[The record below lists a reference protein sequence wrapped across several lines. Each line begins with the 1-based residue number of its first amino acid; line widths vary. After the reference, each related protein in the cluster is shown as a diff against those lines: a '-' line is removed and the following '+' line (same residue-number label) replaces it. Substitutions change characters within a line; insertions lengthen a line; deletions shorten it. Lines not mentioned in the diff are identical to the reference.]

1 MARLVLVGLP
11 ATGKTTVAQAL
22 AGVWHCDYVDTD
34 ALIADRLGYSVGE
47 YLRANGE
54 PAFRERELEALRQA
68 LSTDVVV
75 ATGGG
80 VVVTAPARTMLCAER
95 TYWLDCDVD
104 VLVERLADGDRPLL
118 TDDPRAAL
126 ERLRAQREQW
136 YLEVSRVRIDASG
149 TLDDVTTR
157 VREVAQKDE
166 Q

>member
-11 ATGKTTVAQAL
+11 GIGKSAVAEAL
-22 AGVWHCDYVDTD
+22 AGAWHCEYLDTD
-34 ALIADRLGYSVGE
+34 ALISAQIGCSAAQ

-68 LSTDVVV
+68 LSTDAVV

-80 VVVTAPARTMLCAER
+80 IVTTAPARAMLSRER

-104 VLVERLADGDRPLL
+104 VLMERLDDGDRPLL
-118 TDDPRAAL
+118 KDDPRGAL
-126 ERLRAQREQW
+126 ERLRREREQW

-149 TLDDVTTR
+149 TLEQVTER
-157 VREVAQKDE
+157 VLEAVQKEE